1 MATSGATTTT
11 EDVLAGI
18 DLTGKRALVT
28 GASGGLGLETARA
41 LASRGAE
48 VIVAARDAA
57 KTDAALRTIRE
68 QVPGAKVSGA
78 DLDLASLAS
87 IRACAARLLKQI
99 DRLDLLINNAG
110 VMACPLA
117 RTADGFELQ
126 FGTNH
131 LGHFLFTGLLV
142 PLLVAGAPSRI
153 VNLSSD
159 GHMLS
164 DVHWDDPNFE
174 RHDYEKWAS
183 YGQSKTANVLFSVEL
198 ERRLGAKGV
207 HAWAVHPGMIMTDL
221 GRHLTKEDVAMLQ
234 SMSKPRADKAEKKD
248 APTGGESRGAMP
260 GFKTIPQGAATSVWA
275 ATAPQLEGRGGG
287 YLADITEAT
296 KPKAWALDPAAAQR
310 LWAMSEKM
318 VGETF
323 AF

>member
-174 RHDYEKWAS
+174 SHDYEKWSS

-221 GRHLTKEDVAMLQ
+221 GRHLTTEDVAMLQ

-248 APTGGESRGAMP
+248 APAGGESRGAMP

-287 YLADITEAT
+287 YHADITEAT